1 MKATPHVD
9 RQRNLWEPVQTQHA
23 GHNCIELHAL
33 YECAGVYNHTHMD
46 IYVHTFQ
53 RCLALH
59 GKDAGAVD
67 QHIHAFVSVQ
77 KGFGHLINAF
87 GALHIA
93 RNNINLW
100 CTSLFAS
107 LCSLQQAEQVRMP
120 LLDPFGNSQL
130 QLVVCHLCFA
140 LLQQT

>member
-1 MKATPHVD
+1 MHLHRYEGAEVYKHMYRD
-9 RQRNLWEPVQTQHA
+9 RN
-23 GHNCIELHAL
+23 
-33 YECAGVYNHTHMD
+33 
-46 IYVHTFQ
+46 VHTFQ
-53 RCLALH
+53 RRLALR